1 MTSEAI
7 PLGAASSQ
15 AVQPKTGDRIRLTA
29 RLNALDHRTAR
40 VLNVRSDTLFLQ
52 IAPAETL
59 AVALA
64 GVSRLEVSTGR
75 RRYTRRGLVVG
86 TLIGVTSGAFMGY
99 TSGDDKGWI
108 FALTAEEK
116 AVLYGAGLGVTG
128 LVIGAVVGAFQVSDR
143 WTSVPL
149 GSAKPTPRLQ
159 MRRGE
164 ARLAVAVS
172 FWR

>member
-1 MTSEAI
+1 MMTSEAI

-86 TLIGVTSGAFMGY
+86 TLIGVTS
-99 TSGDDKGWI
+99 
-108 FALTAEEK
+108 
-116 AVLYGAGLGVTG
+116 
-128 LVIGAVVGAFQVSDR
+128 
-143 WTSVPL
+143 
-149 GSAKPTPRLQ
+149 
-159 MRRGE
+159 
-164 ARLAVAVS
+164 ARLWVIRAVTIRDGS
-172 FWR
+172 LL